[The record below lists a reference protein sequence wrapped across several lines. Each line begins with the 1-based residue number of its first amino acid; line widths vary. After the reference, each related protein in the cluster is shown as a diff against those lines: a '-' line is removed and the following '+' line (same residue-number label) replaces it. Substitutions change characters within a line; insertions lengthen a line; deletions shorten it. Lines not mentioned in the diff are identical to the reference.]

1 MKDFKIPI
9 AIIIA
14 ALIISFTLYY
24 NSKND
29 PLTKCIDRIIKDNPG
44 SRLSNSAIA
53 ATICTG
59 KN

>member
-14 ALIISFTLYY
+14 AIIISYTLYY

-29 PLTKCIDRIIKDNPG
+29 PLTKCIDRLIKENPG
-44 SRLSNSAIA
+44 IYNSAA
-53 ATICTG
+53 AALICTG
-59 KN
+59 TK

>member
-14 ALIISFTLYY
+14 AIIISYTLYY

-29 PLTKCIDRIIKDNPG
+29 PLTKCIDRVLKENPAIY
-44 SRLSNSAIA
+44 NSAA
-53 ATICTG
+53 AALICTG
-59 KN
+59 TK